1 MAMLLILYFSQFHL
15 KLAVIVD
22 IIEGTGLGAKLLNIT
37 KKKFEYCQICYFW
50 YL

>member
-22 IIEGTGLGAKLLNIT
+22 IIEGTGLGAKIIEYYQ
-37 KKKFEYCQICYFW
+37 KKFEYCQICYFW